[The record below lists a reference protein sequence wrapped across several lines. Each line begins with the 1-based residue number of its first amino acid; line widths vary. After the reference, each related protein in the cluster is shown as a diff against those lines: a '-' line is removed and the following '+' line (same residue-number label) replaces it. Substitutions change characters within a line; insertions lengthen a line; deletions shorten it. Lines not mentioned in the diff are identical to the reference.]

1 MAAPKQFGFIH
12 ITSHGLV
19 SAESLC
25 SWVIVKAGHII
36 VKGQG
41 DLLQATSACAKV
53 PTALALSVQDL
64 IVTKVTLPTQSQSQR
79 RTAIPYAVQNQL
91 AVPAQE
97 VHWSWRAKGQ
107 QLQLVGI
114 TQTHLASINMTL
126 DALSFNPKWL
136 LADALHMSGN
146 ASHWQLMVLAS
157 GVLVQTGAHSAFCID
172 QEQPSPWLQKAY
184 DEAHNSASGGPLAM
198 HITGQANTAL
208 EQWYSSASVDIKTH
222 ENVQPFNSAG
232 ILSQSFDTQTC
243 INLWPQKPRQMWT
256 PNINW
261 QLWRLPYALVVIT
274 ALLGLSHLWLS
285 NMTTAQNIDAVEAQS
300 RAIFQSTL
308 PNTRLVDAISQLE
321 GQLLRIQEP
330 KKTAL
335 FLPMLHTFQEF
346 IGPLLA
352 TSEGSKVMSIEFLD
366 EQLLITLV
374 GSPES
379 IDAWPKAGIL
389 AAKFGY
395 ETERLEDINGAIM
408 ITIMVTVSAMEAY

>member
-1 MAAPKQFGFIH
+1 
-12 ITSHGLV
+12 
-19 SAESLC
+19 
-25 SWVIVKAGHII
+25 
-36 VKGQG
+36 
-41 DLLQATSACAKV
+41 
-53 PTALALSVQDL
+53 
-64 IVTKVTLPTQSQSQR
+64 
-79 RTAIPYAVQNQL
+79 
-91 AVPAQE
+91 
-97 VHWSWRAKGQ
+97 
-107 QLQLVGI
+107 
-114 TQTHLASINMTL
+114 
-126 DALSFNPKWL
+126 
-136 LADALHMSGN
+136 
-146 ASHWQLMVLAS
+146 
-157 GVLVQTGAHSAFCID
+157 
-172 QEQPSPWLQKAY
+172 
-184 DEAHNSASGGPLAM
+184 
-198 HITGQANTAL
+198 
-208 EQWYSSASVDIKTH
+208 
-222 ENVQPFNSAG
+222 
-232 ILSQSFDTQTC
+232 
-243 INLWPQKPRQMWT
+243 MWT

-285 NMTTAQNIDAVEAQS
+285 NMTTAQNIDAVDFQS

-335 FLPMLHTFQEF
+335 FLPMLHAFQEF

-352 TSEGSKVMSIEFLD
+352 TSEGSKVMSIEFLE

-374 GSPES
+374 GNPES